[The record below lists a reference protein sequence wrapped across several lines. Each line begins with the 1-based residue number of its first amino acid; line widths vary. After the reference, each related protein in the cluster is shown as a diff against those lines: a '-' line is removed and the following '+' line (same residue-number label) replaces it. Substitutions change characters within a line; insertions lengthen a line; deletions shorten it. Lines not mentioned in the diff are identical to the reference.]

1 MRITNKMITSN
12 YLNNLSSLSTNLNTL
27 STKVSTGRSFLK
39 SSEDAASAVRA
50 YNIRTQLAQNAT
62 YKDNVSYASDFLT
75 SSETAL
81 DEINDITQEASKK
94 ILSAVNGTK
103 SASDRKI
110 IANELTSLQS
120 ELLSSLNASSSGTY
134 YFGGTNTDTAPFTV
148 GTGGKLCYNGVALDG
163 STTLDG
169 SGNVDAAAFADK
181 VKALTSDSRYMDIG
195 LNMAFTSTT
204 DAVTGETTTA
214 VDKSTVLSYSVTG
227 LSITGSGTTT
237 LSNSK
242 LLDGT
247 TKVSNNLYDLLG
259 SVIEV
264 LNAPDATSGS
274 VSTTGTANTLTTTSK
289 ATFTAVSGTKI
300 TAADLTT
307 SGTTSTL
314 DLSGLSDTDSG
325 TFNLTIGSDTYTV
338 KYGATGSGDS
348 IDSSTTPPVIS
359 LDLTTGTGT
368 GTTDLGSRLANLI
381 PDDAD
386 PNHYSYDT
394 LSELSGLFT
403 KTSDDVLNSLTVIGA
418 KSSYL
423 NFMSD
428 RLDAQELNLEDLQTS
443 VEGADSAETIV
454 DYTAQQLAYNAALK
468 MGTSLL
474 QPSIFDYMS

>member
-12 YLNNLSSLSTNLNTL
+12 YLSNLNSLSTNLNTL

-62 YKDNVSYASDFLT
+62 YKDNISYASGFL
-75 SSETAL
+75 SNSETAL
-81 DEINDITQEASKK
+81 DEVNDITQEANTK

-148 GTGGKLCYNGVALDG
+148 VNSKLCYNGVALDG
-163 STTLDG
+163 STTLDAG
-169 SGNVDAAAFADK
+169 GNPDAAAFAAK
-181 VKALTSDSRYMDIG
+181 VSDLTSDSRYMDIG
-195 LNMAFTSTT
+195 LNMAFTDTT
-204 DAVTGETTTA
+204 DPVTGKTTTA
-214 VDKSTVLSYSVTG
+214 IDKSTVLSYSITG
-227 LSITGSGTTT
+227 LSITGYGTST
-237 LSNSK
+237 LTNSK

-247 TKVSNNLYDLLG
+247 KTVPNNLYDLLG
-259 SVIEV
+259 AIAAV
-264 LNAPDATSGS
+264 LSAPDATPGS
-274 VSTTGTANTLTTTSK
+274 ISTTGTANSLTTTSK
-289 ATFTAVSGTKI
+289 AAITSISGTKI
-300 TAADLTT
+300 TAANLTA
-307 SGTTSTL
+307 SGSAATL
-314 DLSGLSDTDSG
+314 DLNGLSDTDSG
-325 TFNLTIGSDTYTV
+325 SFNLSIGSDIYTV

-348 IDSSTTPPVIS
+348 IDTSTVPPVIS

-368 GTTDLGSRLANLI
+368 GTTDLGARLASFI
-381 PDDAD
+381 PDDSD
-386 PNHYSYDT
+386 PAHYSYDT
-394 LSELSGLFT
+394 LSELSGIFS
-403 KTSDDVLNSLTVIGA
+403 KTADNVLNSLTVIGA

-428 RLDAQELNLEDLQTS
+428 RLDAQELNLQDLQTS
-443 VEGADSAETIV
+443 VEGADSAATIV